1 MGPQNPQVY
10 DFPMAEDEAGAKGK
24 KKRERKK
31 PTTKESKAAKSPKT
45 PKAAKGKNV
54 AGQVFSDGAVM
65 DNVESTI
72 MSVSMNPDS
81 PGERGSPTAQKATNS
96 TDMELSNADTSRLD
110 ENSVLD
116 DESHEMAPVG
126 DLSGEPNSEI
136 LTEPKSK
143 RTRVRKPPKSKESKS
158 KVKRENNGDGTGS
171 SVEADTGDEVRQTV
185 ISNWIV
191 YSTMLQCSC

>member
-1 MGPQNPQVY
+1 MIYILIVLLHSINISIF
-10 DFPMAEDEAGAKGK
+10 DL
-24 KKRERKK
+24 
-31 PTTKESKAAKSPKT
+31 
-45 PKAAKGKNV
+45 
-54 AGQVFSDGAVM
+54 DGAVM